1 MTATAIREG
10 ARVLALIVILVIAAV
25 LGLVVGNAL
34 NGRSSSDVG
43 AQAPDTTTLDGTPS
57 YADPHYQIIR
67 RAAATLDGT
76 PSYADPH
83 YQIIR
88 GASAADA
95 ADASTLSGPTP
106 R

>member
-10 ARVLALIVILVIAAV
+10 ARVTALIVILVIAAV

-34 NGRSSSDVG
+34 NGRSSSGVG
-43 AQAPDTTTLDGTPS
+43 AQAPD
-57 YADPHYQIIR
+57 
-67 RAAATLDGT
+67 AATLDGT

-83 YQIIR
+83 YQLIR
-88 GASAADA
+88 QASAADP
-95 ADASTLSGPTP
+95 ADASTRSLTP